1 MMKFVL
7 LLTLVYFII
16 KTVYELIQH
25 FADKRYAEKRRK
37 EWQPFYEKRHQEWYG
52 ICENCGTKDGLH
64 RFHGKK
70 YCANCHARIKTEH
83 DLSKKSQGEEMELN
97 KILDEAI
104 RLHETAINSGLNA
117 GYVVNGKTYP
127 NYISNSS
134 WEEFCDDMK
143 VNHPAAFDNYKNG
156 DGKELDERK
165 VGQNIYPPKIA
176 SFGSSSR
183 FIYNLMKQDD
193 SFKFEEQFPTTV
205 GGTANLDGFEET
217 LDSYVFMEA
226 KCREPYSK
234 KNKFYGQKYFELYDF
249 ISQSDNTPVTI
260 DMDLTKGKEH
270 EMEVVFR
277 CNGNTVEYFDLKQMI
292 SHLLGVGTAILKKE
306 KYANKP
312 IRFFYL
318 IYNPELLEFE
328 NGENKNK
335 ICNIYYQTCNEAE
348 ATISKELFKVVFLF
362 LKEKYYPD
370 SSVDIDRVVNN
381 FSFSI
386 CNQENFIEKLNTNN

>member
-52 ICENCGTKDGLH
+52 ICENCGTKGGLH

-70 YCANCHARIKTEH
+70 YCANCHARIKIEH

-143 VNHPAAFDNYKNG
+143 VNHPVAYDNYKNG

-165 VGQNIYPPKIA
+165 VGQNIYPPKMA

-183 FIYNLMKQDD
+183 FIYNLMKHDK
-193 SFKFEEQFPTTV
+193 SFKFEKQLLTTV
-205 GGTANLDGFEET
+205 GGTANLDGFKET
-217 LDSYVFMEA
+217 SDSYVFVEA

-249 ISQSDNTPVTI
+249 ISNSNNTLVTI
-260 DMDLTKGKEH
+260 DMDLTKGKAH
-270 EMEVVFR
+270 EMEVVFKYDDKA
-277 CNGNTVEYFDLKQMI
+277 VEHFDLKQMI
-292 SHLLGVGTAILKKE
+292 SHLLGVGTAIFKKE
-306 KYANKP
+306 KYTNKP
-312 IRFFYL
+312 IRFIYL
-318 IYNPELLEFE
+318 IYNPEVLEFE
-328 NGENKNK
+328 NEKARNEICK
-335 ICNIYYQTCNEAE
+335 IYHQTCNEAE
-348 ATISKELFKVVFLF
+348 ATISKELFKVVLLY
-362 LKEKYYPD
+362 LKEKYYQD
-370 SSVDIDRVVNN
+370 SVVNINRIANN
-381 FSFSI
+381 FSFDI
-386 CNQENFIEKLNTNN
+386 CNQENFIEILNANN

>member
-1 MMKFVL
+1 
-7 LLTLVYFII
+7 
-16 KTVYELIQH
+16 
-25 FADKRYAEKRRK
+25 
-37 EWQPFYEKRHQEWYG
+37 
-52 ICENCGTKDGLH
+52 
-64 RFHGKK
+64 
-70 YCANCHARIKTEH
+70 
-83 DLSKKSQGEEMELN
+83 MELN

-183 FIYNLMKQDD
+183 FIYNLMKHDK
-193 SFKFEEQFPTTV
+193 SFKFEEQLPTTV
-205 GGTANLDGFEET
+205 GGTANLDGFKET
-217 LDSYVFMEA
+217 SDSYVFVEA

-270 EMEVVFR
+270 EMEVAFR

-306 KYANKP
+306 KYADKP

-348 ATISKELFKVVFLF
+348 ATISKELFKVVLLF

>member
-1 MMKFVL
+1 MMKFIL
-7 LLTLVYFII
+7 LLASVYFII

-25 FADKRYAEKRRK
+25 FADKRYAEKRKK
-37 EWQPFYEKRHQEWYG
+37 ELQPFYEKRRQEWYG
-52 ICENCGTKDGLH
+52 ICENCGTKGGLH

-70 YCANCHARIKTEH
+70 YCANCHARIKTQY
-83 DLSKKSQGEEMELN
+83 DLSKESQGEEMELN

-104 RLHETAINSGLNA
+104 RLHETESSNLTA
-117 GYVVNGKTYP
+117 GYVVNGKSYP
-127 NYISNSS
+127 NYVSNNS
-134 WEEFCDDMK
+134 WTEFCNDMK
-143 VNHPAAFDNYKNG
+143 ANHPAAYDNYKNG
-156 DGKELDERK
+156 DGKELDERN
-165 VGQNIYPPKIA
+165 VGKNTYPPKMA

-183 FIYNLMKQDD
+183 FIYILIKHDD
-193 SFKFEEQFPTTV
+193 SFKFEEQLPTTV
-205 GGTANLDGFEET
+205 GGTANLDGFKET
-217 LDSYVFMEA
+217 SDSYVFIEA

-234 KNKFYGQKYFELYDF
+234 KNKFYGQKYFELYNF
-249 ISQSDNTPVTI
+249 INNSNNTLVTI
-260 DMDLTKGKEH
+260 DMDLAKGKEH
-270 EMEVVFR
+270 EMEVIFKYDDKAIK
-277 CNGNTVEYFDLKQMI
+277 CFDLKQMI

-306 KYANKP
+306 KYADKP

-348 ATISKELFKVVFLF
+348 ATISKELFKVVLLF

>member
-25 FADKRYAEKRRK
+25 FADKRYSEKRRK

-52 ICENCGTKDGLH
+52 ICENCGTKGGLH

-143 VNHPAAFDNYKNG
+143 VNHPAAYDNYKNG

-165 VGQNIYPPKIA
+165 VGQNIYPPKMA

-183 FIYNLMKQDD
+183 FIYNLMKHDK
-193 SFKFEEQFPTTV
+193 SFKFEEQLPTTV
-205 GGTANLDGFEET
+205 GGTANLDGFKET
-217 LDSYVFMEA
+217 SDSYVFVEA

-270 EMEVVFR
+270 EMDVAFR

-306 KYANKP
+306 MYTDKP
-312 IRFFYL
+312 IKFIYL
-318 IYNPELLEFE
+318 IYNPEPLVF
-328 NGENKNK
+328 KNEK
-335 ICNIYYQTCNEAE
+335 TKNEICNIYYQTCNEAE
-348 ATISKELFKVVFLF
+348 AAISKELFKDVLLY
-362 LKEKYYPD
+362 LKEKYYHD
-370 SSVDIDRVVNN
+370 SSVNINRTANN

>member
-7 LLTLVYFII
+7 LLASVYFII

-37 EWQPFYEKRHQEWYG
+37 EWQPFYEKRRQEWYG
-52 ICENCGTKDGLH
+52 ICESCGTKGGLH

-70 YCANCHARIKTEH
+70 YCANCHARTKTEY
-83 DLSKKSQGEEMELN
+83 DLFKKSQGEEMELN

-104 RLHETAINSGLNA
+104 RLHETANSGLTA
-117 GYVVNGKTYP
+117 GYVVDDKSYP
-127 NYISNSS
+127 NYVSNSS
-134 WEEFCDDMK
+134 WTKFCDDMK
-143 VNHPAAFDNYKNG
+143 VNHPAAYDNYKNG

-165 VGQNIYPPKIA
+165 VGNNIYPPKMA

-183 FIYNLMKQDD
+183 FIYNLMKYDD
-193 SFKFEEQFPTTV
+193 SFKFEKQLPTTV
-205 GGTANLDGFEET
+205 GGTANLDGFKET
-217 LDSYVFMEA
+217 SDSYVFVEA

-249 ISQSDNTPVTI
+249 ISKSDNTPVTV

-270 EMEVVFR
+270 EMEVVFK
-277 CNGNTVEYFDLKQMI
+277 CDSNTVEHFDLKQMI
-292 SHLLGVGTAILKKE
+292 SHLLGVGTAVLKKE
-306 KYANKP
+306 KYADKP
-312 IRFFYL
+312 IRFLYL

-328 NGENKNK
+328 NEENKNK

-348 ATISKELFKVVFLF
+348 ATISKELFKVVLLY
-362 LKEKYYPD
+362 LKEKYYHD
-370 SSVDIDRVVNN
+370 SSVDINRTANN

-386 CNQENFIEKLNTNN
+386 CNQENLIENLNANN

>member
-1 MMKFVL
+1 MMKFIL
-7 LLTLVYFII
+7 LLASVYFII

-25 FADKRYAEKRRK
+25 FADKRYAEKRKK
-37 EWQPFYEKRHQEWYG
+37 ELQPFYEKRRQEWYG
-52 ICENCGTKDGLH
+52 ICENCGTKGGLH

-70 YCANCHARIKTEH
+70 YCANCHARIKTQY
-83 DLSKKSQGEEMELN
+83 DLSKESQGEEMELN

-104 RLHETAINSGLNA
+104 RLHETKISTLTA
-117 GYVVNGKTYP
+117 GYVVNGKPYP
-127 NYISNSS
+127 NYVSNSS
-134 WEEFCDDMK
+134 WAKFCNDME
-143 VNHPAAFDNYKNG
+143 VNHPVAYDNYKNG
-156 DGKELDERK
+156 DGKELDERNA
-165 VGQNIYPPKIA
+165 GQNIYPPKMA

-183 FIYNLMKQDD
+183 FIYNLMKHDK
-193 SFKFEEQFPTTV
+193 SFKFEEQLPTTV
-205 GGTANLDGFEET
+205 GGTANLDGFKET

-270 EMEVVFR
+270 EMEVAFR

-306 KYANKP
+306 KYADKP

-348 ATISKELFKVVFLF
+348 ATISKELFKVVLLF